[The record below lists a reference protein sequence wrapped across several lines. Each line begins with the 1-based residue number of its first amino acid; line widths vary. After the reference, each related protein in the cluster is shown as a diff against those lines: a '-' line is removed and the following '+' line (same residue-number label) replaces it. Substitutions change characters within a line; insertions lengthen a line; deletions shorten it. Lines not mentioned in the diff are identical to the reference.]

1 MATKA
6 AVSRVVDTFASGG
19 TLKSALEHVSAE
31 TGISM
36 AALRMAYHRS
46 PSGVRRLHG
55 NCTLTAHED
64 DVLVGVAQAFSLN
77 NFPLSGAQIRAVVKR
92 RWDKDVSKPWVT
104 RWVRRHRHQLS
115 LRACKALADKRAGPE
130 VLEGTKA
137 FCGELETFLE
147 FHSFTPASVFNYD
160 ETRVTQTGGK
170 LVVKRIEARGKAR
183 SNASTTRKATVAS
196 LLTFVSASGDVFMS
210 IYVMKAKFGDSD
222 AVPVDFCL
230 HEAPR
235 SSRRC
240 WPRFYCWSKTGYL
253 DGELFGAVMDKFVA
267 EWEVRNPGVPAILFG
282 DQLGVHRQP
291 DVVERALEKA
301 VYLFYL
307 PKNTSHVTQ
316 PLDEAPFANF
326 KSLVAAGAEQG
337 AIDGML
343 SNEGTRNVLLH
354 AAFTAEARAFSR
366 ASIVGAFRRCG
377 LWPFVPERM
386 IAQVADALG
395 MGHSDEST
403 RGLATAAAADVI
415 QEASSRAKAAKNRSA
430 TGSAVVQRSVL
441 HAPDALLEQSRDNAA
456 NKASADAVKA
466 AKAVIRAHKKLKRVE
481 DAEAAAAARIANLC
495 KVCRGR
501 TRRGGKGWTGC
512 HCGSFWVCPACTNTV
527 ESTSVMEG
535 HLEECPGT
543 DSDECSSEGTVGSE
557 EE

>member
-1 MATKA
+1 MTTKA

-31 TGISM
+31 TGIST

-160 ETRVTQTGGK
+160 ETRVTQTGGN
-170 LVVKRIEARGKAR
+170 LVAKRIEARGKAR
-183 SNASTTRKATVAS
+183 SNASTTRKAPVAS

-210 IYVMKAKFGDSD
+210 VYVMKSNFGDSD
-222 AVPVDFCL
+222 AVPVDFCR

-240 WPRFYCWSKTGYL
+240 WPRFHCW
-253 DGELFGAVMDKFVA
+253 
-267 EWEVRNPGVPAILFG
+267 
-282 DQLGVHRQP
+282 
-291 DVVERALEKA
+291 
-301 VYLFYL
+301 
-307 PKNTSHVTQ
+307 
-316 PLDEAPFANF
+316 
-326 KSLVAAGAEQG
+326 
-337 AIDGML
+337 
-343 SNEGTRNVLLH
+343 
-354 AAFTAEARAFSR
+354 
-366 ASIVGAFRRCG
+366 
-377 LWPFVPERM
+377 
-386 IAQVADALG
+386 
-395 MGHSDEST
+395 
-403 RGLATAAAADVI
+403 
-415 QEASSRAKAAKNRSA
+415 
-430 TGSAVVQRSVL
+430 
-441 HAPDALLEQSRDNAA
+441 
-456 NKASADAVKA
+456 
-466 AKAVIRAHKKLKRVE
+466 
-481 DAEAAAAARIANLC
+481 
-495 KVCRGR
+495 
-501 TRRGGKGWTGC
+501 
-512 HCGSFWVCPACTNTV
+512 
-527 ESTSVMEG
+527 
-535 HLEECPGT
+535 
-543 DSDECSSEGTVGSE
+543 
-557 EE
+557 

>member
-1 MATKA
+1 
-6 AVSRVVDTFASGG
+6 
-19 TLKSALEHVSAE
+19 
-31 TGISM
+31 
-36 AALRMAYHRS
+36 
-46 PSGVRRLHG
+46 
-55 NCTLTAHED
+55 
-64 DVLVGVAQAFSLN
+64 
-77 NFPLSGAQIRAVVKR
+77 
-92 RWDKDVSKPWVT
+92 
-104 RWVRRHRHQLS
+104 
-115 LRACKALADKRAGPE
+115 
-130 VLEGTKA
+130 
-137 FCGELETFLE
+137 
-147 FHSFTPASVFNYD
+147 
-160 ETRVTQTGGK
+160 
-170 LVVKRIEARGKAR
+170 
-183 SNASTTRKATVAS
+183 
-196 LLTFVSASGDVFMS
+196 
-210 IYVMKAKFGDSD
+210 
-222 AVPVDFCL
+222 
-230 HEAPR
+230 
-235 SSRRC
+235 
-240 WPRFYCWSKTGYL
+240 
-253 DGELFGAVMDKFVA
+253 MDKFDA
-267 EWEVRNPGVPAILFG
+267 EWEVRNPGVPSILFG

-326 KSLVAAGAEQG
+326 KSIVAAGAEQG
-337 AIDGML
+337 ATDGML
-343 SNEGTRNVLLH
+343 SSEGTRNVLLH

-377 LWPFVPERM
+377 LWPFVPELM
-386 IAQVADALG
+386 ISQVADALG

-403 RGLATAAAADVI
+403 RGLTTAAAAYVI
-415 QEASSRAKAAKNRSA
+415 QEASSRAKDAEDRSA
-430 TGSAVVQRSVL
+430 TGSAVIERSVL

-456 NKASADAVKA
+456 NKASEDAVKA

-501 TRRGGKGWTGC
+501 TRCGGKGWTGC

-557 EE
+557 KE